1 MVAILTDFAIAG
13 ALILVSQML
22 RAKIKFLQSFFIPAS
37 LLAGLIALILGNQ
50 VLGVLNFSDYSGDY
64 TWTLVVMSFVAV
76 GLPGIKF
83 TKASGE
89 RIGSY
94 FFYKLGTW
102 ALQFSL
108 PVILCCLVLSKT
120 NMGVN
125 VGFGLLMAAGFMGG
139 HGTAAAVGATFAKLG
154 FPEASDI
161 AMTFATAGIL
171 AGVFGG
177 LAFIKWAT
185 KKGYTQYVHDI
196 KNISDD
202 LRTGMVKRENREI
215 FGTNTISPISLDPLC
230 WHFAIMLIPTV
241 LGIWFCDWFGGKT
254 GVFLPEYAIGFL
266 IALALS
272 PLLKK
277 SGMEE
282 YIDFRITDRISA
294 CCTDFIVFFG
304 VAKIKLSVVI
314 EYAVPLVI
322 MLALG
327 GVIVF
332 LTVYYFGPRMN
343 KDSWFERSIFV
354 YGYSTGVF
362 AIGMLLLRI
371 VDPNGESATLPDT
384 GFAESIQTL
393 NELFAW
399 SVGPYMMMS
408 GKGLWFGLGML
419 AVVVVSIAVSKAFKW
434 WYNIPL
440 DQRGAIHDR
449 RID

>member
-1 MVAILTDFAIAG
+1 MVSILTDFAIAG

-22 RAKIKFLQSFFIPAS
+22 RAKLKFLQSLFIPAS
-37 LLAGLIALILGNQ
+37 LLAGLIALVLGNQ
-50 VLGVLNFSDYSGDY
+50 VLDVLHFSDYSGDY

-102 ALQFSL
+102 TLQFSI
-108 PVILCCLVLSKT
+108 PVILCCLVLSNA
-120 NMGVN
+120 NMGVDDS
-125 VGFGLLMAAGFMGG
+125 FGLLLASGFMGG
-139 HGTAAAVGATFAKLG
+139 HGTAAAVGATYAKLG
-154 FPEASDI
+154 FTEATDI

-202 LRTGMVKRENREI
+202 LRTGMVKRENRDI
-215 FGTNTISPISLDPLC
+215 FGRNTVSPIAIDPLC

-241 LGIWFCDWFGGKT
+241 LGIWACDWFGGKT
-254 GVFLPEYAIGFL
+254 GVYLPEYAIGFL
-266 IALALS
+266 IALAFS
-272 PLLKK
+272 PLLKAT
-277 SGMEE
+277 GVEE
-282 YIDFRITDRISA
+282 YIDFRITDRIAA

-304 VAKIKLSVVI
+304 VAKINLTVVV
-314 EYAVPLVI
+314 EYALPLVI

-332 LTVYYFGPRMN
+332 FTVYYFGPRMN

-384 GFAESIQTL
+384 GFAESIQTVL
-393 NELFAW
+393 ELFAW
-399 SVGPYMMMS
+399 SVGPYMMVA
-408 GKGLWFGLGML
+408 GTGLWFGLGML
-419 AVVVVSIAVSKAFKW
+419 ALVFASIGISKACKW
-434 WYNIPL
+434 WYKIPL

-449 RID
+449 RTD

>member
-108 PVILCCLVLSKT
+108 PVILCCLVLSKI

-125 VGFGLLMAAGFMGG
+125 DGFGLLMAAGFMGG

-282 YIDFRITDRISA
+282 YIDFRISA

-393 NELFAW
+393 NEL
-399 SVGPYMMMS
+399 
-408 GKGLWFGLGML
+408 